1 MKEKIEASLRRAAEQ
16 LPQPDFK
23 AVADT
28 PVQPLE
34 VHDYVTR
41 QEPLPRRRPFR
52 PAAAALALCV
62 LVLCIGLWSYFQF
75 FQVYSV
81 VDLRVNPAFAIELDR
96 RDQVKAVN
104 ALSEDAGPILEGR
117 SYRGWS
123 LDATVEA
130 LLDDLWAGGYL
141 DGGGAQ
147 VDVAVNSKSADHGR
161 VLREEVEALID
172 AKLSSLT
179 EGVEEDPETVLPT
192 ATIPADTP
200 SAATTPAVT
209 TPAVTTPPPTATPA
223 ATTPAVTTPPPATT
237 PAVTAPAVTTPPPAA
252 TPAVTAPA
260 VTTPPPATTPAVT
273 APAVTTPPVS
283 DPPAASGQVLGWDQ
297 VQAIVTGRL
306 PDAVFEEIQLD
317 EDDGR
322 LLYEVKFW
330 DAAGEEYEAEL
341 DAFTGEILKWERD

>member
-16 LPQPDFK
+16 LPQPDFN

-96 RDQVKAVN
+96 RDQVKGVN
-104 ALSEDAGPILEGR
+104 ALNEDAQPILEGR

-123 LDATVEA
+123 LEATVEA

-141 DGGGAQ
+141 DDSAQ

-209 TPAVTTPPPTATPA
+209 T
-223 ATTPAVTTPPPATT
+223 
-237 PAVTAPAVTTPPPAA
+237 PAVTTPPPAA

>member
-62 LVLCIGLWSYFQF
+62 LALCVGLWSYFQF

-96 RDQVKAVN
+96 RDQVKGVN
-104 ALSEDAGPILEGR
+104 ALNEDAQPILEGR

-123 LDATVEA
+123 LEATVEA

-172 AKLSSLT
+172 AKLSSLS
-179 EGVEEDPETVLPT
+179 EGAEEDPETAPPT
-192 ATIPADTP
+192 DTIPVTTP
-200 SAATTPAVT
+200 PAATTPAVT
-209 TPAVTTPPPTATPA
+209 TPAGTTPPPSTPA
-223 ATTPAVTTPPPATT
+223 ATTPAVPSQ
-237 PAVTAPAVTTPPPAA
+237 APS
-252 TPAVTAPA
+252 AP
-260 VTTPPPATTPAVT
+260 
-273 APAVTTPPVS
+273 PPVS
-283 DPPAASGQVLGWDQ
+283 DPPAASGQVLSWDQ

-306 PDAVFEEIQLD
+306 PDAVFEEIKLD
-317 EDDGR
+317 EDDDR
-322 LLYEVKFW
+322 LIYEVKFW

-341 DAFTGEILKWERD
+341 DACTGEILKWERD

>member
-52 PAAAALALCV
+52 PAAALALCV
-62 LVLCIGLWSYFQF
+62 LALCVGLWSYFQF

-104 ALSEDAGPILEGR
+104 ALNEDAAPILEGR

-123 LDATVEA
+123 LEATVEA

-141 DGGGAQ
+141 DGGDAQ

-179 EGVEEDPETVLPT
+179 AGAEEDPETAPPT
-192 ATIPADTP
+192 DTIPVTTP
-200 SAATTPAVT
+200 PAATTPAVT
-209 TPAVTTPPPTATPA
+209 TPAGTTPPPTRPA
-223 ATTPAVTTPPPATT
+223 GTTPAVPSQ
-237 PAVTAPAVTTPPPAA
+237 APS
-252 TPAVTAPA
+252 AP
-260 VTTPPPATTPAVT
+260 
-273 APAVTTPPVS
+273 PPVS
-283 DPPAASGQVLGWDQ
+283 DPPAASGQVLSWDQ

-306 PDAVFEEIQLD
+306 PDAVFEEIKLD
-317 EDDGR
+317 EDDDR
-322 LLYEVKFW
+322 LIYEVKFW

-341 DAFTGEILKWERD
+341 DACTGEILKWERD

>member
-52 PAAAALALCV
+52 PAAALALCV
-62 LVLCIGLWSYFQF
+62 LALCVGLWSYFQF

-104 ALSEDAGPILEGR
+104 ALNEDAAPILEGR

-123 LDATVEA
+123 LEATVEA

-179 EGVEEDPETVLPT
+179 AGAEEDPETAPPT
-192 ATIPADTP
+192 DTIPVTTP
-200 SAATTPAVT
+200 PAATTPAVT
-209 TPAVTTPPPTATPA
+209 TPAGTTPPPSTPA
-223 ATTPAVTTPPPATT
+223 GTTPAVPSQ
-237 PAVTAPAVTTPPPAA
+237 APS
-252 TPAVTAPA
+252 AP
-260 VTTPPPATTPAVT
+260 
-273 APAVTTPPVS
+273 PPVS
-283 DPPAASGQVLGWDQ
+283 DPPAASGQVLSWDQ

-306 PDAVFEEIQLD
+306 PDAVFEEIKLD
-317 EDDGR
+317 EDDDR
-322 LLYEVKFW
+322 LIYEVKFW

-341 DAFTGEILKWERD
+341 DACTGEILKWERD

>member
-62 LVLCIGLWSYFQF
+62 LALCVGLWSYFQF

-192 ATIPADTP
+192 ATVPADTP
-200 SAATTPAVT
+200 PAATTPAVT
-209 TPAVTTPPPTATPA
+209 TPAVTTPPPAATPA
-223 ATTPAVTTPPPATT
+223 ATTPAVTTPTT
-237 PAVTAPAVTTPPPAA
+237 GLRSARW
-252 TPAVTAPA
+252 
-260 VTTPPPATTPAVT
+260 
-273 APAVTTPPVS
+273 
-283 DPPAASGQVLGWDQ
+283 ASGREMARFFISSISIRPASRRAL
-297 VQAIVTGRL
+297 R
-306 PDAVFEEIQLD
+306 
-317 EDDGR
+317 
-322 LLYEVKFW
+322 
-330 DAAGEEYEAEL
+330 
-341 DAFTGEILKWERD
+341 

>member
-16 LPQPDFK
+16 LPQPDFH

-62 LVLCIGLWSYFQF
+62 LALCVGLWSYFQF

-209 TPAVTTPPPTATPA
+209 TPAVTTPPPAATPA
-223 ATTPAVTTPPPATT
+223 ATT
-237 PAVTAPAVTTPPPAA
+237 
-252 TPAVTAPA
+252 PA

>member
-62 LVLCIGLWSYFQF
+62 LALCVGLWSYFQF

-104 ALSEDAGPILEGR
+104 ALNEDAAPILEGR

-123 LDATVEA
+123 LEATVEA

-172 AKLSSLT
+172 AKLSSLS
-179 EGVEEDPETVLPT
+179 EGAEEDPETAPPT
-192 ATIPADTP
+192 DTIPVTTP
-200 SAATTPAVT
+200 PAATTPAVT
-209 TPAVTTPPPTATPA
+209 TPAGTTPPPSTPA
-223 ATTPAVTTPPPATT
+223 ATTPAVPSQ
-237 PAVTAPAVTTPPPAA
+237 APS
-252 TPAVTAPA
+252 AP
-260 VTTPPPATTPAVT
+260 
-273 APAVTTPPVS
+273 PPVS
-283 DPPAASGQVLGWDQ
+283 DPPAASGQVLSWDQ

-306 PDAVFEEIQLD
+306 PDAVFEEIKLD
-317 EDDGR
+317 EDDDR
-322 LLYEVKFW
+322 LIYEVKFW

-341 DAFTGEILKWERD
+341 DACTGEILKWERD

>member
-16 LPQPDFK
+16 LPQPDFN

-62 LVLCIGLWSYFQF
+62 LALCVGLWSYFQF

-104 ALSEDAGPILEGR
+104 ALNEDAAPILEGR

-123 LDATVEA
+123 LEATVEA

-172 AKLSSLT
+172 AKLSSLS
-179 EGVEEDPETVLPT
+179 EGAEEDPETAPPT
-192 ATIPADTP
+192 DTIPVTTP
-200 SAATTPAVT
+200 PAATTPAVT
-209 TPAVTTPPPTATPA
+209 TPAGTTPPPSTPA
-223 ATTPAVTTPPPATT
+223 GTTPAVPSQ
-237 PAVTAPAVTTPPPAA
+237 APS
-252 TPAVTAPA
+252 AP
-260 VTTPPPATTPAVT
+260 
-273 APAVTTPPVS
+273 PPVS
-283 DPPAASGQVLGWDQ
+283 DPPAASGQVLSWDQ

-306 PDAVFEEIQLD
+306 PDAVFEEIKLD
-317 EDDGR
+317 EDDDR
-322 LLYEVKFW
+322 LIYEVKFW

-341 DAFTGEILKWERD
+341 DACTGEILKWERD

>member
-52 PAAAALALCV
+52 PAAALALCV
-62 LVLCIGLWSYFQF
+62 LALCVGLWSYFQF

-96 RDQVKAVN
+96 RDQVKGVN
-104 ALSEDAGPILEGR
+104 ALNEDAQPILEGR

-123 LDATVEA
+123 LEATVEA

-141 DGGGAQ
+141 DGGDAQ

-179 EGVEEDPETVLPT
+179 AGAEEDPETAPPT
-192 ATIPADTP
+192 DTIPVTTP
-200 SAATTPAVT
+200 PAATTPAVT
-209 TPAVTTPPPTATPA
+209 TPAGTTPPPSTPA
-223 ATTPAVTTPPPATT
+223 ATTPAVPSQ
-237 PAVTAPAVTTPPPAA
+237 APS
-252 TPAVTAPA
+252 AP
-260 VTTPPPATTPAVT
+260 
-273 APAVTTPPVS
+273 PPVS
-283 DPPAASGQVLGWDQ
+283 APPAASGQVLSWDQ

-306 PDAVFEEIQLD
+306 PDAVFEEIKLD
-317 EDDGR
+317 EDDDR
-322 LLYEVKFW
+322 LIYEVKFW

-341 DAFTGEILKWERD
+341 DACTGEILKWERD

>member
-16 LPQPDFK
+16 LPQPDFN

-62 LVLCIGLWSYFQF
+62 LALCVGLWSYFQF

-104 ALSEDAGPILEGR
+104 ALNEDAAPILEGR

-123 LDATVEA
+123 LEATVEA

-141 DGGGAQ
+141 DGGDAQ

-172 AKLSSLT
+172 AKLSSLA
-179 EGVEEDPETVLPT
+179 EGAEDVPETAPPT
-192 ATIPADTP
+192 DTIPVTTP
-200 SAATTPAVT
+200 PAATTPAATTPAAATPAVT
-209 TPAVTTPPPTATPA
+209 TPAVPSQAPSAP
-223 ATTPAVTTPPPATT
+223 PAV
-237 PAVTAPAVTTPPPAA
+237 
-252 TPAVTAPA
+252 
-260 VTTPPPATTPAVT
+260 
-273 APAVTTPPVS
+273 S
-283 DPPAASGQVLGWDQ
+283 EPPAASGQVLSWDQ

-306 PDAVFEEIQLD
+306 PDAVFEEIKLD
-317 EDDGR
+317 EDDDR
-322 LLYEVKFW
+322 LIYEVKFW

-341 DAFTGEILKWERD
+341 DACTGEILKWERD

>member
-52 PAAAALALCV
+52 PAAALALCV
-62 LVLCIGLWSYFQF
+62 LALCVGLWSYFQF

-104 ALSEDAGPILEGR
+104 ALNEDAAPILEGR

-123 LDATVEA
+123 LEATVEA

-141 DGGGAQ
+141 DGGDAQ

-179 EGVEEDPETVLPT
+179 AGAEEDPETAPPT
-192 ATIPADTP
+192 DTIPVTTP
-200 SAATTPAVT
+200 PAATTPAVT
-209 TPAVTTPPPTATPA
+209 TPAGTTPPPSTPAATTPA
-223 ATTPAVTTPPPATT
+223 ATTPAVPSQTPS
-237 PAVTAPAVTTPPPAA
+237 AP
-252 TPAVTAPA
+252 
-260 VTTPPPATTPAVT
+260 
-273 APAVTTPPVS
+273 PPVS
-283 DPPAASGQVLGWDQ
+283 DPPAASGQVLSWDQ

-306 PDAVFEEIQLD
+306 PDAVFEEIKLD
-317 EDDGR
+317 EDDDR
-322 LLYEVKFW
+322 LIYEVKFW

-341 DAFTGEILKWERD
+341 DACTGEILKWERD

>member
-52 PAAAALALCV
+52 PAAALALCV
-62 LVLCIGLWSYFQF
+62 LALCVGLWSYFQF

-104 ALSEDAGPILEGR
+104 ALNEDAAPILEGR

-123 LDATVEA
+123 LEATVEA

-141 DGGGAQ
+141 DGGDAQ

-179 EGVEEDPETVLPT
+179 AGAEEDPETAPPT
-192 ATIPADTP
+192 DTIPVTTP
-200 SAATTPAVT
+200 PAATTPAVT
-209 TPAVTTPPPTATPA
+209 TPAGTTPPPS
-223 ATTPAVTTPPPATT
+223 TPAVPSQTPS
-237 PAVTAPAVTTPPPAA
+237 AP
-252 TPAVTAPA
+252 
-260 VTTPPPATTPAVT
+260 
-273 APAVTTPPVS
+273 PPVS
-283 DPPAASGQVLGWDQ
+283 DPPAASGQVLSWDQ

-306 PDAVFEEIQLD
+306 PDAVFEEIKLD
-317 EDDGR
+317 EDDDR
-322 LLYEVKFW
+322 LIYEVKFW

-341 DAFTGEILKWERD
+341 DACTGEILKWERD

>member
-62 LVLCIGLWSYFQF
+62 LALCVGLWSYFQF

-96 RDQVKAVN
+96 RDQVKGVN
-104 ALSEDAGPILEGR
+104 ALNEDAQPILEGR

-179 EGVEEDPETVLPT
+179 EGAEEDPETAPPT
-192 ATIPADTP
+192 DTIPVTTP

-209 TPAVTTPPPTATPA
+209 TPAGTTPPPS
-223 ATTPAVTTPPPATT
+223 TPAVPSQ
-237 PAVTAPAVTTPPPAA
+237 APS
-252 TPAVTAPA
+252 AP
-260 VTTPPPATTPAVT
+260 
-273 APAVTTPPVS
+273 PPVS
-283 DPPAASGQVLGWDQ
+283 EPPTASGQVLSWDQ

>member
-16 LPQPDFK
+16 LPQPDFN

-62 LVLCIGLWSYFQF
+62 LALCVGLWSYFQF

-104 ALSEDAGPILEGR
+104 ALNEDTAPILEGR

-209 TPAVTTPPPTATPA
+209 TPAVTTPPP
-223 ATTPAVTTPPPATT
+223 
-237 PAVTAPAVTTPPPAA
+237 
-252 TPAVTAPA
+252 
-260 VTTPPPATTPAVT
+260 ATTPAVT

>member
-52 PAAAALALCV
+52 PAAAALALCI
-62 LVLCIGLWSYFQF
+62 LALCIGLWSYFQF

-96 RDQVKAVN
+96 RDQVKGVN
-104 ALSEDAGPILEGR
+104 ALNEDAEPILEGR

-123 LDATVEA
+123 LEATVEA

-141 DGGGAQ
+141 DGDGAQ

-179 EGVEEDPETVLPT
+179 EGAEDVPETAPPT
-192 ATIPADTP
+192 DTIPVTTP
-200 SAATTPAVT
+200 PAATTPAVT
-209 TPAVTTPPPTATPA
+209 TPAGTTPPPSTPA
-223 ATTPAVTTPPPATT
+223 GTTPAVPSQ
-237 PAVTAPAVTTPPPAA
+237 APS
-252 TPAVTAPA
+252 AP
-260 VTTPPPATTPAVT
+260 
-273 APAVTTPPVS
+273 PPVS
-283 DPPAASGQVLGWDQ
+283 DPPAASGQVLSWDQ

-306 PDAVFEEIQLD
+306 PDAVFEEIKLD
-317 EDDGR
+317 EDDDR
-322 LLYEVKFW
+322 LIYEVKFW

-341 DAFTGEILKWERD
+341 DAYTGEILKWERD

>member
-16 LPQPDFK
+16 LPQPDFH

-62 LVLCIGLWSYFQF
+62 LALCVGLWSYFQL

-81 VDLRVNPAFAIELDR
+81 VALRVNPAFAIELDR

-192 ATIPADTP
+192 AAIPADTP
-200 SAATTPAVT
+200 PAATTPAVT
-209 TPAVTTPPPTATPA
+209 TPAVTTPPPAT
-223 ATTPAVTTPPPATT
+223 
-237 PAVTAPAVTTPPPAA
+237 

-283 DPPAASGQVLGWDQ
+283 DPPAASGQVLGWEQ

>member
-52 PAAAALALCV
+52 PAAALALCV
-62 LVLCIGLWSYFQF
+62 LALCVGLWSYFQF

-104 ALSEDAGPILEGR
+104 ALNEDAAPILEGR

-123 LDATVEA
+123 LEATVEA

-141 DGGGAQ
+141 DGDGAQ

-179 EGVEEDPETVLPT
+179 EGAEDVPETAPPT
-192 ATIPADTP
+192 DTIPVTTP
-200 SAATTPAVT
+200 PAATTPAVT
-209 TPAVTTPPPTATPA
+209 TPAGTTPPPSTPA
-223 ATTPAVTTPPPATT
+223 ATTPAVPSQTPS
-237 PAVTAPAVTTPPPAA
+237 AP
-252 TPAVTAPA
+252 
-260 VTTPPPATTPAVT
+260 
-273 APAVTTPPVS
+273 PPVS
-283 DPPAASGQVLGWDQ
+283 DPPAASGQVLSWDQ

-306 PDAVFEEIQLD
+306 PDAVFEEIKLD
-317 EDDGR
+317 EDDDR
-322 LLYEVKFW
+322 LIYEVKFW

-341 DAFTGEILKWERD
+341 DACTGEILKWERD

>member
-16 LPQPDFK
+16 LPQPDFN

-41 QEPLPRRRPFR
+41 QEPLPRRRPLR

-62 LVLCIGLWSYFQF
+62 LALCVGLWSYFQF

-104 ALSEDAGPILEGR
+104 ALNEDAAPILEGR

-123 LDATVEA
+123 LEATVEA

-141 DGGGAQ
+141 DGGDAQ

-179 EGVEEDPETVLPT
+179 AGAEEDPETAPPT
-192 ATIPADTP
+192 DTIPVTTP
-200 SAATTPAVT
+200 PAATTPAVT
-209 TPAVTTPPPTATPA
+209 TPAVTTPPPSTPA
-223 ATTPAVTTPPPATT
+223 ATTPAVPSQTPS
-237 PAVTAPAVTTPPPAA
+237 AP
-252 TPAVTAPA
+252 
-260 VTTPPPATTPAVT
+260 
-273 APAVTTPPVS
+273 PPVS
-283 DPPAASGQVLGWDQ
+283 DPPAASGQVLSWDQ

>member
-52 PAAAALALCV
+52 PAAALALCV
-62 LVLCIGLWSYFQF
+62 LALCVGLWSYFQF

-104 ALSEDAGPILEGR
+104 ALNEDAAPILEGR

-123 LDATVEA
+123 LEATVET

-141 DGGGAQ
+141 DDSAQ

-179 EGVEEDPETVLPT
+179 AGAEEDPETAPPT
-192 ATIPADTP
+192 DTIPVTTP
-200 SAATTPAVT
+200 PAATTPAVT
-209 TPAVTTPPPTATPA
+209 TPAGTTPPPSTPA
-223 ATTPAVTTPPPATT
+223 ATTPAVPSQ
-237 PAVTAPAVTTPPPAA
+237 APS
-252 TPAVTAPA
+252 AP
-260 VTTPPPATTPAVT
+260 
-273 APAVTTPPVS
+273 PPVS
-283 DPPAASGQVLGWDQ
+283 DPPAASGQVLSWDQ

-306 PDAVFEEIQLD
+306 PDAVFEEIKLD
-317 EDDGR
+317 EDDDR
-322 LLYEVKFW
+322 LIYEVKFW

-341 DAFTGEILKWERD
+341 DACTGEILKWERD

>member
-52 PAAAALALCV
+52 PAAALALCV
-62 LVLCIGLWSYFQF
+62 LALCVGLWSYFQF

-104 ALSEDAGPILEGR
+104 ALNEDAAPILEGR

-123 LDATVEA
+123 LEATVEA

-141 DGGGAQ
+141 DGDGAQ

-179 EGVEEDPETVLPT
+179 AGAEEDPETAPPT
-192 ATIPADTP
+192 DTIPVTTP
-200 SAATTPAVT
+200 PAATTPAVT
-209 TPAVTTPPPTATPA
+209 TPAGTTPPPSTPA
-223 ATTPAVTTPPPATT
+223 ATTPAVPSQ
-237 PAVTAPAVTTPPPAA
+237 APS
-252 TPAVTAPA
+252 AP
-260 VTTPPPATTPAVT
+260 
-273 APAVTTPPVS
+273 PPVS
-283 DPPAASGQVLGWDQ
+283 DPPAASGQVLSWDQ

-306 PDAVFEEIQLD
+306 PDAVFEEIKLD
-317 EDDGR
+317 EDDDR
-322 LLYEVKFW
+322 LIYEVKFW

-341 DAFTGEILKWERD
+341 DACTGEILKWERD

>member
-16 LPQPDFK
+16 LPQPDFN
-23 AVADT
+23 AVADK

-34 VHDYVTR
+34 VHDYLTR

-62 LVLCIGLWSYFQF
+62 LALCVGLWSYFQF

-104 ALSEDAGPILEGR
+104 ALNEDTAPILEGR

-209 TPAVTTPPPTATPA
+209 TPAVTTPPPAATPA
-223 ATTPAVTTPPPATT
+223 ATT
-237 PAVTAPAVTTPPPAA
+237 
-252 TPAVTAPA
+252 PA

>member
-16 LPQPDFK
+16 LPQPDFN

-52 PAAAALALCV
+52 PAAALALCV
-62 LVLCIGLWSYFQF
+62 LALCVGLWSYFQF

-104 ALSEDAGPILEGR
+104 ALNEDAAPILEGR

-209 TPAVTTPPPTATPA
+209 TPAVTTPPPAATPA
-223 ATTPAVTTPPPATT
+223 ATTPAVTTPPPAT
-237 PAVTAPAVTTPPPAA
+237 

-317 EDDGR
+317 EDDDR
-322 LLYEVKFW
+322 LIYEVKFW

-341 DAFTGEILKWERD
+341 DACTGEILKWERD

>member
-62 LVLCIGLWSYFQF
+62 LALCVGLWSYFQF

-96 RDQVKAVN
+96 RDQVKGVN
-104 ALSEDAGPILEGR
+104 ALNEDAQPILEGR

-123 LDATVEA
+123 LEATVEA

-141 DGGGAQ
+141 DGGDAQ

-172 AKLSSLT
+172 AKLSRLT
-179 EGVEEDPETVLPT
+179 AGAEKAPETAPPT
-192 ATIPADTP
+192 DTIPVTTP
-200 SAATTPAVT
+200 PAATTPAATTPAATTPAVT
-209 TPAVTTPPPTATPA
+209 TPAVPSQAPSAP
-223 ATTPAVTTPPPATT
+223 PAV
-237 PAVTAPAVTTPPPAA
+237 
-252 TPAVTAPA
+252 
-260 VTTPPPATTPAVT
+260 
-273 APAVTTPPVS
+273 S
-283 DPPAASGQVLGWDQ
+283 EPPAASGQVLSWDQ

-306 PDAVFEEIQLD
+306 PDAVFEEIKLD
-317 EDDGR
+317 EDDDR
-322 LLYEVKFW
+322 LIYEVKFW

-341 DAFTGEILKWERD
+341 DARTGEILKWERD

>member
-16 LPQPDFK
+16 LPQPDFH

-62 LVLCIGLWSYFQF
+62 LALCVGLWSYFQF

-209 TPAVTTPPPTATPA
+209 TPAVTTPPP
-223 ATTPAVTTPPPATT
+223 
-237 PAVTAPAVTTPPPAA
+237 
-252 TPAVTAPA
+252 
-260 VTTPPPATTPAVT
+260 ATTPAVT

-306 PDAVFEEIQLD
+306 PDAVFEEIKLD
-317 EDDGR
+317 EDDDR
-322 LLYEVKFW
+322 LIYEVKFW

-341 DAFTGEILKWERD
+341 DAYTGEILKWERD

>member
-52 PAAAALALCV
+52 PAAALALCV
-62 LVLCIGLWSYFQF
+62 LALCVGLWSYFQF

-104 ALSEDAGPILEGR
+104 ALNEDAAPILEGR

-123 LDATVEA
+123 LEATVEA

-141 DGGGAQ
+141 DGGDAQ

-179 EGVEEDPETVLPT
+179 AGAEEDPETAPPT
-192 ATIPADTP
+192 DTIPVTTP
-200 SAATTPAVT
+200 PAATTPAVT
-209 TPAVTTPPPTATPA
+209 TPAGTTPPPSTPA
-223 ATTPAVTTPPPATT
+223 ATTPAVPSQTPS
-237 PAVTAPAVTTPPPAA
+237 AP
-252 TPAVTAPA
+252 
-260 VTTPPPATTPAVT
+260 
-273 APAVTTPPVS
+273 PPVS
-283 DPPAASGQVLGWDQ
+283 DPPAASGQVLSWDQ

-306 PDAVFEEIQLD
+306 PDAVFEEIKLD
-317 EDDGR
+317 EDDDR
-322 LLYEVKFW
+322 LIYEVKFW

-341 DAFTGEILKWERD
+341 DACTGEILKWERD

>member
-52 PAAAALALCV
+52 PAAALALCV
-62 LVLCIGLWSYFQF
+62 LALCVGLWSYFQF

-104 ALSEDAGPILEGR
+104 ALNEDAAPILEGR

-123 LDATVEA
+123 LEATVEA

-141 DGGGAQ
+141 DGGDAQ

-179 EGVEEDPETVLPT
+179 AGAEEDPETAPPT
-192 ATIPADTP
+192 DTIPVTTP
-200 SAATTPAVT
+200 PAATTPAVT
-209 TPAVTTPPPTATPA
+209 TPAGTTPPPSTPA
-223 ATTPAVTTPPPATT
+223 GTTPAVPSQ
-237 PAVTAPAVTTPPPAA
+237 APS
-252 TPAVTAPA
+252 AP
-260 VTTPPPATTPAVT
+260 
-273 APAVTTPPVS
+273 PPVS
-283 DPPAASGQVLGWDQ
+283 DPPAASGQVLSWDQ

-306 PDAVFEEIQLD
+306 PDAVFEEIKLD
-317 EDDGR
+317 EDDDR
-322 LLYEVKFW
+322 LIYEVKFW

-341 DAFTGEILKWERD
+341 DACTGEILKWERD

>member
-16 LPQPDFK
+16 LPQPDFN

-62 LVLCIGLWSYFQF
+62 LALCVGLWSYFQF

-104 ALSEDAGPILEGR
+104 ALNEDAAPILEGR

-123 LDATVEA
+123 LEATVEA

-141 DGGGAQ
+141 DGGDAQ

-179 EGVEEDPETVLPT
+179 AGAEEDPETAPPT
-192 ATIPADTP
+192 DTIPVTTP
-200 SAATTPAVT
+200 PAATTPAVT
-209 TPAVTTPPPTATPA
+209 TPAGTTPPPSTPA
-223 ATTPAVTTPPPATT
+223 ATTPAVPSQTPS
-237 PAVTAPAVTTPPPAA
+237 AP
-252 TPAVTAPA
+252 
-260 VTTPPPATTPAVT
+260 
-273 APAVTTPPVS
+273 PPVS
-283 DPPAASGQVLGWDQ
+283 DPPAASGQVLSWDQ

-306 PDAVFEEIQLD
+306 PDAVFEEIKLD
-317 EDDGR
+317 EDDDR
-322 LLYEVKFW
+322 LIYEVKFW

-341 DAFTGEILKWERD
+341 DACTGEILKWERD

>member
-16 LPQPDFK
+16 LPQPDFH

-62 LVLCIGLWSYFQF
+62 LALCVGLWSYFQF

-96 RDQVKAVN
+96 RDQVKGVN
-104 ALSEDAGPILEGR
+104 ALNEDAEPILEGR

-123 LDATVEA
+123 LEATVEA

-179 EGVEEDPETVLPT
+179 EGAEEDPETAPPT
-192 ATIPADTP
+192 DTIPVTTP

-209 TPAVTTPPPTATPA
+209 TPAGTTPPPSTPA
-223 ATTPAVTTPPPATT
+223 GTTPAVPSQ
-237 PAVTAPAVTTPPPAA
+237 APS
-252 TPAVTAPA
+252 AP
-260 VTTPPPATTPAVT
+260 
-273 APAVTTPPVS
+273 PPVS
-283 DPPAASGQVLGWDQ
+283 DPPAASGQVLSWDQ

-317 EDDGR
+317 EDDDR
-322 LLYEVKFW
+322 LIYEVKFW

-341 DAFTGEILKWERD
+341 DACTGEILKWERD

>member
-16 LPQPDFK
+16 LPQPDFN

-62 LVLCIGLWSYFQF
+62 LALCVGLWSYFQF

-104 ALSEDAGPILEGR
+104 ALNEDAAPILEGR

-209 TPAVTTPPPTATPA
+209 TPAVTTPPP
-223 ATTPAVTTPPPATT
+223 
-237 PAVTAPAVTTPPPAA
+237 
-252 TPAVTAPA
+252 
-260 VTTPPPATTPAVT
+260 ATTPAVT

>member
-52 PAAAALALCV
+52 PAAALALCV
-62 LVLCIGLWSYFQF
+62 LALCVGLWSYFQF

-96 RDQVKAVN
+96 RDQVKGVN
-104 ALSEDAGPILEGR
+104 ALNEDAQPILEGR

-123 LDATVEA
+123 LEATVEA

-141 DGGGAQ
+141 DGGDAQ

-179 EGVEEDPETVLPT
+179 EGAEDVPETAPPT
-192 ATIPADTP
+192 DTIPVTTP
-200 SAATTPAVT
+200 PAATP
-209 TPAVTTPPPTATPA
+209 PAVTTPPRTTPPPSTPA
-223 ATTPAVTTPPPATT
+223 ATTPAVPSQTPS
-237 PAVTAPAVTTPPPAA
+237 AP
-252 TPAVTAPA
+252 
-260 VTTPPPATTPAVT
+260 
-273 APAVTTPPVS
+273 PPVS
-283 DPPAASGQVLGWDQ
+283 DPPAASGQVLSWDQ

-306 PDAVFEEIQLD
+306 PDAVFEEIKLD
-317 EDDGR
+317 EDDDR
-322 LLYEVKFW
+322 LIYEVKFW

-341 DAFTGEILKWERD
+341 DACTGEILKWERD

>member
-52 PAAAALALCV
+52 PAAALALCV
-62 LVLCIGLWSYFQF
+62 LALCVGLWSYFQF

-104 ALSEDAGPILEGR
+104 ALNEDAAPILEGR

-123 LDATVEA
+123 LEATVEA

-141 DGGGAQ
+141 DGGDAQ
-147 VDVAVNSKSADHGR
+147 VDGAVNSKSADHGR

-172 AKLSSLT
+172 AKLSSLAA
-179 EGVEEDPETVLPT
+179 GAEEDPETAPPT
-192 ATIPADTP
+192 DTIPVTTP
-200 SAATTPAVT
+200 PAATTPAVT
-209 TPAVTTPPPTATPA
+209 TPAGTTPPPS
-223 ATTPAVTTPPPATT
+223 TPAVTTP
-237 PAVTAPAVTTPPPAA
+237 AVPSQAPS
-252 TPAVTAPA
+252 AP
-260 VTTPPPATTPAVT
+260 
-273 APAVTTPPVS
+273 PPVS
-283 DPPAASGQVLGWDQ
+283 DPPAASGQVLSWDQ

-306 PDAVFEEIQLD
+306 PDAVFEEIKLD
-317 EDDGR
+317 EDDDR
-322 LLYEVKFW
+322 LIYEVKFW

-341 DAFTGEILKWERD
+341 DACTGEILKWERD

>member
-52 PAAAALALCV
+52 PAAALALCV
-62 LVLCIGLWSYFQF
+62 LALCVGLWSYFQF

-104 ALSEDAGPILEGR
+104 ALNEDAAPILEGR

-123 LDATVEA
+123 LEATVEA

-141 DGGGAQ
+141 DGDGAQ

-179 EGVEEDPETVLPT
+179 EGAEDVPETAPPT
-192 ATIPADTP
+192 DTIPVTTP
-200 SAATTPAVT
+200 PAATTPAVT
-209 TPAVTTPPPTATPA
+209 TPAGTTPPPSTPA
-223 ATTPAVTTPPPATT
+223 GTTPAVPSQ
-237 PAVTAPAVTTPPPAA
+237 APS
-252 TPAVTAPA
+252 AP
-260 VTTPPPATTPAVT
+260 
-273 APAVTTPPVS
+273 PPVS
-283 DPPAASGQVLGWDQ
+283 DPPAASGQVLSWDQ

-306 PDAVFEEIQLD
+306 PDAVFEEIKLD
-317 EDDGR
+317 EDDDR
-322 LLYEVKFW
+322 LIYEVKFW

-341 DAFTGEILKWERD
+341 DACTGEILKWERD

>member
-52 PAAAALALCV
+52 PAAALALCV
-62 LVLCIGLWSYFQF
+62 LALCVGLWSYFQF

-104 ALSEDAGPILEGR
+104 ALNEDAAPILEGR

-123 LDATVEA
+123 LEATVEA

-141 DGGGAQ
+141 DGGDAQ

-179 EGVEEDPETVLPT
+179 AGAEEDPETAPPT
-192 ATIPADTP
+192 DTIP
-200 SAATTPAVT
+200 VT
-209 TPAVTTPPPTATPA
+209 TPPA
-223 ATTPAVTTPPPATT
+223 ATTPAVTT
-237 PAVTAPAVTTPPPAA
+237 
-252 TPAVTAPA
+252 PA

>member
-16 LPQPDFK
+16 LPQPDFN

-62 LVLCIGLWSYFQF
+62 LALCVGLWSYFQF

-96 RDQVKAVN
+96 RDQVKGVN
-104 ALSEDAGPILEGR
+104 ALNEDAQPILEGR

-123 LDATVEA
+123 LEATVEA

-141 DGGGAQ
+141 DDSAQ

-209 TPAVTTPPPTATPA
+209 T
-223 ATTPAVTTPPPATT
+223 
-237 PAVTAPAVTTPPPAA
+237 PAVTTPPPAA